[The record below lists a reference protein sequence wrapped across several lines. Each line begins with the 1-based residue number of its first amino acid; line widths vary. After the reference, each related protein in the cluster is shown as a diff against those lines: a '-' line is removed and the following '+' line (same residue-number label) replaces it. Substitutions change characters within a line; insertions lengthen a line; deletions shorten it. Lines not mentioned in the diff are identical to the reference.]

1 VKLSRREAFIVGFV
15 GSGDFKY
22 IHYSNLEGSAIGFGF
37 MGLNFSHAT
46 SLSKDE
52 GKVELRRY
60 HE

>member
-1 VKLSRREAFIVGFV
+1 VGFV

-22 IHYSNLEGSAIGFGF
+22 IHYSNLEVTAIGFGC
-37 MGLNFSHAT
+37 MGLNFSYAT

-60 HE
+60 YE